1 MDPIKRCR
9 ERIGKLLLIYSGVI
23 LLLVV
28 MGGGNLFFAFA
39 SGGSATLT
47 DRILHAA
54 LPLFMWLYSQKA
66 VSIGDAV
73 SFYAFLEAT
82 QTVLLGVWIVLGA
95 PFLSDSPRHGA
106 GMILF
111 VLIAS
116 FVCAVLVLALLVS
129 LFRAAR
135 KLVRLQEMVKAINK
149 EKGIEPR
156 EDPWYVQGGIICLM
170 VLCYLA
176 PGLHL
181 SWSSITGMIDRYTA
195 SEVKV
200 YDVGSYIAYMAGSP
214 DGNLLALGTEKGLYV
229 WDTRTRECVWSDDC
243 LAVQRVR
250 FSPGGRYLAAAGR
263 GRPDGASDLAVYEV
277 DGFRR
282 LPGFD
287 WPEHEEHK
295 EKVFHDL
302 MFRPDEE
309 TLLILWHR
317 SWIWNRMSQ
326 GWDNDEAEAVKER
339 EKELGHY
346 LDTVDLFCTEGNMK
360 KRTLGPFQRIR
371 KGLSIDFDLCV
382 EGSAYFAPDAS
393 CFIYPIEGIQKKFN
407 QLCLMNTGT
416 WKERLFY
423 LNEYRLNLWGIKPWY
438 EWRLNA
444 DGTRAY
450 LLCRKGLKEGG
461 YEGVLL
467 ELDLHT
473 GKTRELE
480 SWGWRLALSPDGRC
494 VVMLSGSTNDNSMT
508 LARLHFLDVN
518 TGAKKRILRKFLGND
533 RDYPLYFVWLKPDF
547 FAISME
553 GKVGYWGKMG
563 SFIFIDLKEGEGK

>member
-1 MDPIKRCR
+1 MDPIQRCR

-47 DRILHAA
+47 DRILHAS

-66 VSIGDAV
+66 VSIGDTV
-73 SFYAFLEAT
+73 SCYAFLEAT

-149 EKGIEPR
+149 EKGIEIR

-250 FSPGGRYLAAAGR
+250 FSPSGRYLAAAGR
-263 GRPDGASDLAVYEV
+263 GRPEGASDLVVYQV

-326 GWDNDEAEAVKER
+326 GWDNDEAKVVKER
-339 EKELGHY
+339 EEELGHK
-346 LDTVDLFCTEGNMK
+346 TNRADLLCTEVDVNRGAVGQPK
-360 KRTLGPFQRIR
+360 TIHQE
-371 KGLSIDFDLCV
+371 LSVDSDLSP
-382 EGSAYFAPDAS
+382 EGCAYFSSDAS
-393 CFIYPIEGIQKKFN
+393 RFIYPTHYQDKGPVVVKWVHLVDTKTWEEQVF
-407 QLCLMNTGT
+407 QLDGYFLKSWIGKSYFEWKLNTKGT
-416 WKERLFY
+416 K
-423 LNEYRLNLWGIKPWY
+423 
-438 EWRLNA
+438 
-444 DGTRAY
+444 AY
-450 LLCRKGLKEGG
+450 LLGEREEKEKSV
-461 YEGVLL
+461 GVLL
-467 ELDLHT
+467 ELDLKT
-473 GKTRELE
+473 GVKRDFPKKGKRLLLLPDERRVVTLAGDWTERTMLVVLNFLDIETRMEMKVI
-480 SWGWRLALSPDGRC
+480 RKF
-494 VVMLSGSTNDNSMT
+494 DNSY
-508 LARLHFLDVN
+508 R
-518 TGAKKRILRKFLGND
+518 GSPKR
-533 RDYPLYFVWLKPDF
+533 FVCLNAEL
-547 FAISME
+547 FAVAMDDQR
-553 GKVGYWGKMG
+553 G
-563 SFIFIDLKEGEGK
+563 SLVFIDLDKEGK

>member
-95 PFLSDSPRHGA
+95 PFLSDSPRHSA

-195 SEVKV
+195 SDVKV

-229 WDTRTRECVWSDDC
+229 WDTKTRECVWSDDC

-326 GWDNDEAEAVKER
+326 GWDDDEAEAVKER
-339 EKELGHY
+339 EKELGHE
-346 LDTVDLFCTEGNMK
+346 TNRADLLCTEVDVNRGAIGLP
-360 KRTLGPFQRIR
+360 RTIHQ
-371 KGLSIDFDLCV
+371 GLSVVSDLSP
-382 EGSAYFAPDAS
+382 EGCTYFSSDAS
-393 CFIYPIEGIQKKFN
+393 RFIYPTHYQDKGPVVVKWVHLVDTKTWEERVF
-407 QLCLMNTGT
+407 QLDGYFLKSWIGKSYFEWKLNTKGT
-416 WKERLFY
+416 K
-423 LNEYRLNLWGIKPWY
+423 
-438 EWRLNA
+438 
-444 DGTRAY
+444 AY
-450 LLCRKGLKEGG
+450 LLGEREEKEKSV
-461 YEGVLL
+461 GVLL
-467 ELDLHT
+467 ALDLKT
-473 GKTRELE
+473 GVKRDFPKK
-480 SWGWRLALSPDGRC
+480 GKRLLLLPDERR
-494 VVMLSGSTNDNSMT
+494 VVT
-508 LARLHFLDVN
+508 LAGDWTERTRLVILNFLDIETRAEMKV
-518 TGAKKRILRKFLGND
+518 IRKFDKSD
-533 RDYPLYFVWLKPDF
+533 RGSPKRFVCLNAEL
-547 FAISME
+547 FAVAMDDQ
-553 GKVGYWGKMG
+553 KG
-563 SFIFIDLKEGEGK
+563 SLVFIDLDKEGK

>member
-1 MDPIKRCR
+1 MDPIQRCR

-47 DRILHAA
+47 DRILHAS

-263 GRPDGASDLAVYEV
+263 GRPQGASDLAVYEV
-277 DGFRR
+277 EGFRR

-326 GWDNDEAEAVKER
+326 GWDDDEAEAVKER
-339 EKELGHY
+339 EKELGHE
-346 LDTVDLFCTEGNMK
+346 TNRADLLCTEVDVNRGAIGLP
-360 KRTLGPFQRIR
+360 RTIR
-371 KGLSIDFDLCV
+371 QGLSVVSDLSP
-382 EGSAYFAPDAS
+382 EGCAYFSSDAS
-393 CFIYPIEGIQKKFN
+393 RFIYPTHYQDKGPVVVKWVHLVDTKTWEERVF
-407 QLCLMNTGT
+407 QLDGYFLKSWIGKSYFEWKLNTKGT
-416 WKERLFY
+416 K
-423 LNEYRLNLWGIKPWY
+423 
-438 EWRLNA
+438 
-444 DGTRAY
+444 AY
-450 LLCRKGLKEGG
+450 LLGEREEKEKSV
-461 YEGVLL
+461 GVLL
-467 ELDLHT
+467 ALDLKT
-473 GKTRELE
+473 GVKRDFPKK
-480 SWGWRLALSPDGRC
+480 GKRLLLLPDERR
-494 VVMLSGSTNDNSMT
+494 VVT
-508 LARLHFLDVN
+508 LAGDWTERTRLVILNFLDIETRAEMKV
-518 TGAKKRILRKFLGND
+518 IRKFDKSD
-533 RDYPLYFVWLKPDF
+533 RGSPKRFVCLNAEL
-547 FAISME
+547 FAVAMDDQ
-553 GKVGYWGKMG
+553 KG
-563 SFIFIDLKEGEGK
+563 SLAFIDLDKEGK

>member
-1 MDPIKRCR
+1 MDPIKKCQ
-9 ERIGKLLLIYSGVI
+9 ERIGKLLLIYGGVI

-39 SGGSATLT
+39 SEGSATLT

-54 LPLFMWLYSQKA
+54 LPLFMWLYSQRA
-66 VSIGDAV
+66 VSAGDTV
-73 SFYAFLEAT
+73 SLYAFLEAI
-82 QTVLLGVWIVLGA
+82 QTVLLGVWIVVGA

-195 SEVKV
+195 SDVKV

-229 WDTRTRECVWSDDC
+229 WDTKTRECVWSDDC

-326 GWDNDEAEAVKER
+326 GWDDDEAEAVKER
-339 EKELGHY
+339 EKELGHE
-346 LDTVDLFCTEGNMK
+346 TNRADLLCTEVDVNRGAIGLP
-360 KRTLGPFQRIR
+360 RTIHQE
-371 KGLSIDFDLCV
+371 LSVDSDLSS
-382 EGSAYFAPDAS
+382 EGCAYFSSDAS
-393 CFIYPIEGIQKKFN
+393 HFIYPEYHEYMKNRAYSVDTRNWEERVF
-407 QLCLMNTGT
+407 QLDG
-416 WKERLFY
+416 
-423 LNEYRLNLWGIKPWY
+423 YRLDISDVRGDYYGWK
-438 EWRLNA
+438 LNA
-444 DGTRAY
+444 KGTKAY
-450 LLCRKGLKEGG
+450 LLGEKREKEKSV
-461 YEGVLL
+461 GVVL
-467 ELDLHT
+467 ELDLET
-473 GKTRELE
+473 GRRRELPGK
-480 SWGWRLALSPDGRC
+480 GWRLLPLSNEETI
-494 VVMLSGSTNDNSMT
+494 VV
-508 LARLHFLDVN
+508 LAGDWTERTRLVILNFLDIETRTEMKV
-518 TGAKKRILRKFLGND
+518 IRKFDKND
-533 RDYPLYFVWLKPDF
+533 RGSPERFVCLNAEL
-547 FAISME
+547 FAVAMDDQ
-553 GKVGYWGKMG
+553 KG
-563 SFIFIDLKEGEGK
+563 SLVFIDLDKEGK

>member
-1 MDPIKRCR
+1 MDPIKKCQ
-9 ERIGKLLLIYSGVI
+9 ERIGKLLLIYGGVI

-39 SGGSATLT
+39 SEGSATLT

-54 LPLFMWLYSQKA
+54 LPLFMWLYSQRA
-66 VSIGDAV
+66 VSAGDTV
-73 SFYAFLEAT
+73 SLYAFLEAI
-82 QTVLLGVWIVLGA
+82 QTVLLGVWIVVGA

-135 KLVRLQEMVKAINK
+135 KLVRLQEIVKAINK

-195 SEVKV
+195 SDVKV

-229 WDTRTRECVWSDDC
+229 WDTKTRECVWSDDC

-326 GWDNDEAEAVKER
+326 GWDDDEAEAVKER
-339 EKELGHY
+339 EKELGHE
-346 LDTVDLFCTEGNMK
+346 TNRADLLCTEVDVNRGAIGLP
-360 KRTLGPFQRIR
+360 RTIHQE
-371 KGLSIDFDLCV
+371 LSVDSDLSS
-382 EGSAYFAPDAS
+382 EGCAYFSSDAS
-393 CFIYPIEGIQKKFN
+393 HFIYPEYHEYMKNRAYSVDTRNWEERVF
-407 QLCLMNTGT
+407 QLDG
-416 WKERLFY
+416 
-423 LNEYRLNLWGIKPWY
+423 YRLDISDVRGDYYGWK
-438 EWRLNA
+438 LNA
-444 DGTRAY
+444 KGTKAY
-450 LLCRKGLKEGG
+450 LLGEKREKEKSV
-461 YEGVLL
+461 GVVL
-467 ELDLHT
+467 ELDLET
-473 GKTRELE
+473 GRRRELPGK
-480 SWGWRLALSPDGRC
+480 GWRLLPLSNEETI
-494 VVMLSGSTNDNSMT
+494 VV
-508 LARLHFLDVN
+508 LAGDWTERTRLVILNFLDIETRTEMKV
-518 TGAKKRILRKFLGND
+518 IRKFDKND
-533 RDYPLYFVWLKPDF
+533 RGSPERFVCLNAEL
-547 FAISME
+547 FAVAMDDQ
-553 GKVGYWGKMG
+553 KG
-563 SFIFIDLKEGEGK
+563 SLVFIDLDKEGK